1 MIAGHGYLNVFGVH
15 HVLEILHKKDGDLSA
30 AIVLVTLP
38 LTWRLRPILRQ
49 IAS

>member
-1 MIAGHGYLNVFGVH
+1 MMLI
-15 HVLEILHKKDGDLSA
+15 A

-49 IAS
+49 IASPG